1 MKNRWKFRGLACL
14 TALAMTAAACGSG
27 QETTTAE
34 TTAAETAEAETTA
47 APETM
52 AAETGASQSGGV
64 AAGGET
70 VAAEEVV
77 EEGMVP
83 IDGSQIRDGV
93 YSVTV
98 DSSSSMFQVVACE
111 LTVSQGKMTAEM
123 TMSGTGYLYV
133 YMGTGEE
140 AAAAP
145 ETEYIPYTENAD
157 GSHSFT
163 VPVEAL
169 DAGIPC
175 AAFSRNKELWYDRT
189 LLFRADSLPL
199 EAFAEG
205 VVTSPESLNLADGEY
220 LVDVELGGGSGR
232 ASVESP
238 AALHVQDGQVTATI
252 AFSSSNYDY
261 MKVEEVQY
269 DAEIVEDRSTF
280 TIPVTC
286 FDWKM
291 PVVADTIAMSEPHEI
306 SYTLRFDSASVT
318 PADSHE

>member
-1 MKNRWKFRGLACL
+1 MKNGWRTRYLVCL
-14 TALAMTAAACGSG
+14 MALAMTAAGCGNSP
-27 QETTTAE
+27 E
-34 TTAAETAEAETTA
+34 TTAAEAESATAERTTAVSDTTA
-47 APETM
+47 AEVGT
-52 AAETGASQSGGV
+52 SQSGGV

-70 VAAEEVV
+70 VAAEDVL

-83 IDGSQIRDGV
+83 VDGSQIRDGV
-93 YSVTV
+93 YPVTV
-98 DSSSSMFQVVACE
+98 ESSSSMFQVVSCE
-111 LTVSQGKMTAEM
+111 LTVSQGEMTAVM
-123 TMSGTGYLYV
+123 TMSGTSYLYV
-133 YMGTGEE
+133 YMGTGE
-140 AAAAP
+140 AAAAAS
-145 ETEYIPYTENAD
+145 EEAYIPYTENAD
-157 GSHSFT
+157 GTHSFT

-169 DAGIPC
+169 DAEIPC

-232 ASVESP
+232 ASVDSP

-252 AFSSSNYDY
+252 VFSSSNYDY

-269 DAEIVEDRSTF
+269 DTEIVEDRSTF
-280 TIPVTC
+280 TIPVVC
-286 FDWKM
+286 FDWKI
-291 PVVADTIAMSEPHEI
+291 PVVADTIAMSVPHEI

-318 PADSHE
+318 PADAHE